1 MPMIR
6 AGAAGPAAVATT
18 LSELRTVVVLA
29 VAHVWQ
35 ALRQHR
41 RDRIT
46 RRILESLDDRTLR
59 DIGIDRSEISSVV
72 ATQSRHRRHPR
83 FDLV

>member
-6 AGAAGPAAVATT
+6 AGAVGTAVVATT
-18 LSELRTVVVLA
+18 LNELRFVVGLA
-29 VAHVWQ
+29 VAHAWQ
-35 ALRQHR
+35 ALRQRH

-46 RRILESLDDRTLR
+46 RRVLESLDDRTLR